1 MSAISGID
9 TGYTNPMKKSTGE
22 DVSMGKEDFLMLL
35 VAQLQNQDPMNPQ
48 DATEFTAQLA
58 QFSSLEQLT
67 NVNENLGGLSAMSND
82 MERMSALGMIGQ
94 EVIAKTSQ
102 FHFNGGPMEV
112 GYRLNTQADDVKMY
126 VLSETGSTLAT
137 IPAQETAPGDYFIEW
152 DGYGSNGTPLEPG
165 NYSLV
170 VKAVNDDDKIVQSDS
185 LIKGRVVAVDLSGST
200 TKLETNSGI
209 FAMSKIEKAGASL

>member
-9 TGYTNPMKKSTGE
+9 TGYVNPAGKSIGQ

-67 NVNENLGGLSAMSND
+67 NVNENLGSLTTMSND

-94 EVIAKTSQ
+94 EVVAQTEN
-102 FHFNGGPMEV
+102 FHYSGGSIDV
-112 GYRLNTQADDVKMY
+112 GYRLNTQASDVKLY

-137 IPAQETAPGDYFIEW
+137 IQGQEVNPGDYFINW
-152 DGYGSNGTPLEPG
+152 DGVSSLGMPLEPG

-170 VKAVNDDDKIVQSDS
+170 VKAIDDEDRIVTSES
-185 LIKGRVVAVDLSGST
+185 LIKGKVEAVDMSGAS
-200 TKLETNSGI
+200 TKLETSSGI
-209 FAMSKIEKAGASL
+209 FAMNKIEKAGGSL

>member
-9 TGYTNPMKKSTGE
+9 TGYSNPASKSIGQ

-67 NVNENLGGLSAMSND
+67 NVNENLGSLTTMSND

-94 EVIAKTSQ
+94 EVVAKTENFQYS
-102 FHFNGGPMEV
+102 GGSIDV
-112 GYRLNTQADDVKMY
+112 GYRLNTQATDVKMY

-137 IPAQETAPGDYFIEW
+137 IQGEELNPGDYFINW
-152 DGYGSNGTPLEPG
+152 DGLSSFGMPLEPG

-170 VKAVNDDDKIVQSDS
+170 VKAIDDEDRIVSSES
-185 LIKGRVVAVDLSGST
+185 LIKGRVEAVDMSGTT

-209 FAMSKIEKAGASL
+209 FAMSKIEKAGGSL

>member
-9 TGYTNPMKKSTGE
+9 TGYTAPALTSIDS
-22 DVSMGKEDFLMLL
+22 DVSMGKNDFLMLL

-67 NVNENLGGLSAMSND
+67 NVNENLGSLTTMSSD

-94 EVIAKTSQ
+94 DVVAQTEN
-102 FHFNGGPMEV
+102 FHYRGGSIDV
-112 GYRLNTQADDVKMY
+112 GYRLNTQATDVKLY

-137 IPAQETAPGDYFIEW
+137 IEGEELNPGDYFINW
-152 DGYGSNGTPLEPG
+152 DGLSNFGMPLEPG

-170 VKAVNDDDKIVQSDS
+170 VKAVDDEERTVQSES
-185 LIKGRVVAVDLSGST
+185 LIKGRVEAVDMSGTT

-209 FAMSKIEKAGASL
+209 FAMSKIEKAGADL

>member
-9 TGYTNPMKKSTGE
+9 TGYSNPASKSIGQ

-67 NVNENLGGLSAMSND
+67 NVNENLGGLTTMSMD

-94 EVIAKTSQ
+94 EVVAQTEN
-102 FHFNGGPMEV
+102 FHYTGGSIDL
-112 GYRLNTQADDVKMY
+112 GYRLKTQASDVKLY

-137 IPAQETAPGDYFIEW
+137 IQGQEVNPGDYFINW
-152 DGYGSNGTPLEPG
+152 DGLSNFGMPLEPG

-170 VKAVNDDDKIVQSDS
+170 VKAIDDEDRIVSSES
-185 LIKGRVVAVDLSGST
+185 LIKGTVEAVDMAGTS
-200 TKLETNSGI
+200 TKLETSSGI
-209 FAMSKIEKAGASL
+209 FAMSKIEKAGVSL